1 MKGWNFDPLRTRSRL
16 RASLRRIAE
25 ALKAVDAESYAPEAV
40 YRVDSEAGEILDK
53 ARSQTEI
60 ERKILAALEAA
71 HGDSEGF
78 VYGPKFWPESVV
90 YELESSAGT
99 ILLRRTFRI
108 DKAGEVKKLGD
119 AEEVEQV
126 YRLKESAETTAKV
139 EAGVS
144 DCVAVVGAEAIGDS
158 GTAELKLIEVGQG
171 ANGFYSADTLRAAAG
186 PSGAFPERTK
196 MYWDHPTPTE
206 ARERPER
213 SLKTLAGELTGPATF
228 RDGALWAPAKIFK
241 PFREAVSELK
251 NSIGVSIRAKIR
263 KLQGPEGP
271 FIDAIVPDPINS
283 VDFVTLPG
291 AGGKVVEAFE
301 SWGRGPQPDPIEQQ
315 KEPDAMETEA
325 LQQVQESLTAIADTL
340 KAHGEQLKRVDS
352 LADRLGR
359 QEIRA
364 AARTAVE
371 SSKLPAI
378 AQTRIVEQLVS
389 NPPTNADG
397 SLDQEA
403 FTASAQKAIEAEG
416 DYIKQLGPGEVKGLG
431 GETPAAESGAD
442 QKAADL
448 ELSNSF
454 AGFPGVNQE
463 SADNAACYKRPANA
477 KEVN

>member
-1 MKGWNFDPLRTRSRL
+1 MPAWNFDPARTRSRL

-53 ARSQTEI
+53 GRSTTEI

-71 HGDSEGF
+71 HGDGDSF

-90 YELESSAGT
+90 YELESPAGT
-99 ILLRRTFRI
+99 VLLRRTFRI

-126 YRLKESAETTAKV
+126 YRLKESAGTPAKV

-144 DCVAVVGAEAIGDS
+144 DVATLGTEALGDS

-171 ANGFYSADTLRAAAG
+171 ANGFYSAETLKAAAG
-186 PSGAFPERTK
+186 ASGAFPTRTK

-213 SLKTLAGELTGPATF
+213 SLTSLAGELTGPAVF
-228 RDGALWAPAKIFK
+228 RDNALWAPAKIFA
-241 PFREAVSELK
+241 PFREAVRELK
-251 NSIGVSIRAKIR
+251 DSIGVSIRAMLDKQ
-263 KLQGPEGP
+263 QGPEGP
-271 FIDAIVPDPINS
+271 FINAIVPDKINS

-301 SWGRGPQPDPIEQQ
+301 SWGRGPQPPAADP
-315 KEPDAMETEA
+315 KEPDMDISEA
-325 LQQVQESLTAIADTL
+325 LQPVQEALSAITDTL
-340 KAHGEQLKRVDS
+340 KAHGEKLERVDS
-352 LADRLGR
+352 LADRLGK

-378 AQTRIVEQLVS
+378 ARTRIVEQLVTH
-389 NPPTNADG
+389 PPVKADG

-403 FTASAQKAIEAEG
+403 FTSAATTAIEAES
-416 DYIKQLGPGEVKGLG
+416 DYIKQLGPGQVKGLG
-431 GETPAAESGAD
+431 GGAPANESGAD
-442 QKAADL
+442 QEAADL
-448 ELSNSF
+448 EMADSY
-454 AGFPGVNQE
+454 AGWPGVSQE
-463 SADNAACYKRPANA
+463 SADNAAGYIRPA